1 MLHHG
6 LACEVEVEVEDEDE
20 DEDQGVACQTER
32 FFELAVVAI
41 ARQLPYLT

>member
-20 DEDQGVACQTER
+20 DEDQGVACQR
-32 FFELAVVAI
+32 RSASLSW
-41 ARQLPYLT
+41 R